1 MVAAFYLLSS
11 DLAIWTQLRT
21 CREILRSSCLLC
33 PLCLSS
39 SSRNIGAGNFGV
51 PHYITGDAS
60 TALTFPTDNVA
71 VVIWKAFLTGLA
83 IREATMLELAASKA
97 GFK

>member
-1 MVAAFYLLSS
+1 M
-11 DLAIWTQLRT
+11 
-21 CREILRSSCLLC
+21 
-33 PLCLSS
+33 PL
-39 SSRNIGAGNFGV
+39 
-51 PHYITGDAS
+51 YITGDAS